1 MRWVGNA
8 LTRRKGVG
16 VFGSA
21 LLRREGVRGF
31 GFGIGCS
38 GVIQMTRDGRR
49 QVGVGRIGVGTVTV
63 VTHAHINQ
71 IKDPAQGSNNNNYNP
86 QICHQLDRLEKCRD
100 FELAMSLKDPDLQLD
115 TSTGIMDNEQDDGGN
130 GTSGTSQPVTDYFT
144 RSFHLASLAPDTIP
158 LPRCTL
164 SVGSVAINLAYDP
177 HIRRMSI
184 DDAARQFQVFQICE
198 QLSRTISL
206 TRGVTV

>member
-49 QVGVGRIGVGTVTV
+49 QVGTGRIGVGSVTV
-63 VTHAHINQ
+63 VTLI
-71 IKDPAQGSNNNNYNP
+71 IIIVSCVAQSHMFIF
-86 QICHQLDRLEKCRD
+86 QSSLV
-100 FELAMSLKDPDLQLD
+100 EL
-115 TSTGIMDNEQDDGGN
+115 
-130 GTSGTSQPVTDYFT
+130 
-144 RSFHLASLAPDTIP
+144 
-158 LPRCTL
+158 
-164 SVGSVAINLAYDP
+164 
-177 HIRRMSI
+177 
-184 DDAARQFQVFQICE
+184 
-198 QLSRTISL
+198 L
-206 TRGVTV
+206 T